1 MDRSVA
7 IARPVLYELCMST
20 VEEIVD
26 AIKTL
31 PAAERGRLAD
41 ALPALVPELDGDAR
55 WEAIIRDPTP
65 RPKLTAYLDEVDARF
80 RENPEQF
87 RELTDD
93 ELDKH
98 E

>member
-1 MDRSVA
+1 
-7 IARPVLYELCMST
+7 MST

-31 PAAERGRLAD
+31 PAAERARLA
-41 ALPALVPELDGDAR
+41 ALVPELDGDAR

-65 RPKLTAYLDEVDARF
+65 RPALTALGDEIDARF

-87 RELTDD
+87 PEMT
-93 ELDKH
+93 EEEFDKH
-98 E
+98 Q